1 MRTLFTAAIVAVSL
15 AACAAAPELED
26 DSGDVGQVGEAL
38 SNPCTLSR
46 AAIRASTT
54 SARARAIDRG
64 FAWLDADVPYSQS
77 RSRGG
82 YRTDCSGFVSMVW
95 QLDRSYTTASFVSG
109 GGESHLLGSYSDL
122 LPADGLVYRSG
133 GSGHAVIFLGWN
145 DAKHTS
151 ACVLEQASTAS
162 DMQFR
167 TRTASSLRS
176 AGFKAFRAD
185 SLRNDKGGS
194 PAPADED
201 TAGTDEVI
209 EDPVPPKT
217 GSPMEGKA
225 CSSDGACNP
234 GNDGSGLIC
243 SGGQCIPG
251 CRASWQCP
259 GVTRCVSGMC
269 R

>member
-1 MRTLFTAAIVAVSL
+1 M
-15 AACAAAPELED
+15 
-26 DSGDVGQVGEAL
+26 
-38 SNPCTLSR
+38 
-46 AAIRASTT
+46 
-54 SARARAIDRG
+54 
-64 FAWLDADVPYSQS
+64 PYSQS